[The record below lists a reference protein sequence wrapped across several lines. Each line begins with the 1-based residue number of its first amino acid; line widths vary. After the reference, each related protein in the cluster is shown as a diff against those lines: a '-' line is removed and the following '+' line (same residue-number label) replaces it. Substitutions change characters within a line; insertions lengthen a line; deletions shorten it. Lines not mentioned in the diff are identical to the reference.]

1 MALSLQYYSHKIKH
15 FKQKIKRVFHRLY
28 RFQRGGGPAI
38 SGGGG
43 GCPID
48 FTGREGGGGGRIP
61 YPPLDPGG
69 GGGGGREPEG
79 SN

>member
-1 MALSLQYYSHKIKH
+1 MGSSYI
-15 FKQKIKRVFHRLY
+15 R
-28 RFQRGGGPAI
+28 
-38 SGGGG
+38 GGG

-69 GGGGGREPEG
+69 GGGG
-79 SN
+79 